1 MARIDDRVPD
11 LVPHLSRG
19 KHRNP
24 RKGACFMELASFLA
38 GERWSDHPACT
49 HPLLAA
55 LARHVNDQTSDA
67 ARPRLAALIPSVI
80 GLTSDDP
87 CLDPRIALRAAT
99 TALPVSAD
107 ERQRTLA
114 VGILSCERVLD
125 ELGGRRPGTIGEQSR
140 TALDQVPLAAAW
152 AREYAGHVSGA
163 PKAFY
168 RRAAPCIVRYAV
180 DGIAQACISNP
191 DELLR
196 DLLTRTIDDCAR
208 WIDRPADIPVGAED
222 TLWFEGGQWA
232 AACRLA
238 GAAGPSR

>member
-1 MARIDDRVPD
+1 MVRFDRRFDKGLTEVPA
-11 LVPHLSRG
+11 LVPQLSRG
-19 KHRNP
+19 KHRTP

-80 GLTSDDP
+80 GLTGDDP
-87 CLDPRIALRAAT
+87 RLDPRIALRAAT
-99 TALPVSAD
+99 TALPVSAE

-114 VGILSCERVLD
+114 VGVLSCERVLD
-125 ELGGRRPGTIGEQSR
+125 DLEGRRPGTLGEQSR
-140 TALDQVPLAAAW
+140 TALDQVPLTAAW
-152 AREYAGHVSGA
+152 AREYAGKFWAA
-163 PKAFY
+163 PRQFH

-180 DGIAQACISNP
+180 EGISQACIQDP

-196 DLLTRTIDDCAR
+196 DLLAQTIDDCAR
-208 WIDRPADIPVGAED
+208 WMVRPVDVPVDNA
-222 TLWFEGGQWA
+222 LRQVS
-232 AACRLA
+232 A
-238 GAAGPSR
+238 GSPIQLR

>member
-1 MARIDDRVPD
+1 
-11 LVPHLSRG
+11 
-19 KHRNP
+19 
-24 RKGACFMELASFLA
+24 MELASFLA
-38 GERWSDHPACT
+38 GERWSDHPTCT

-67 ARPRLAALIPSVI
+67 ARPRLATLIPSVI

-87 CLDPRIALRAAT
+87 RLNPRIALRAAT

-114 VGILSCERVLD
+114 VGVLSCERVLD
-125 ELGGRRPGTIGEQSR
+125 DLEGRRPGTIGEQSR
-140 TALDQVPLAAAW
+140 TALDQVPLAASW
-152 AREYAGHVSGA
+152 AREYASHVVGV
-163 PKAFY
+163 PKAFH

-180 DGIAQACISNP
+180 EGISQACTSDP

-196 DLLTRTIDDCAR
+196 NLLGETIDDCAR
-208 WIDRPADIPVGAED
+208 WIDRPSDHPIGVEGGQ
-222 TLWFEGGQWA
+222 WFEGAHWA

-238 GAAGPSR
+238 GAASHSR